1 MLSSILAAVYL
12 IIAFIFH
19 IELLHNSFPNKMAAC
34 YAVAVSCFAVLCIV
48 NLHLSRV
55 LKQYWLNSMPY
66 QEMMV
71 VLYPDYLRFEQDQL
85 VVDLRMKQG

>member
-19 IELLHNSFPNKMAAC
+19 LELLHNSFPNKMAAC
-34 YAVAVSCFAVLCIV
+34 YAVAVSSFGVLCIV
-48 NLHLSRV
+48 NFHLSRV